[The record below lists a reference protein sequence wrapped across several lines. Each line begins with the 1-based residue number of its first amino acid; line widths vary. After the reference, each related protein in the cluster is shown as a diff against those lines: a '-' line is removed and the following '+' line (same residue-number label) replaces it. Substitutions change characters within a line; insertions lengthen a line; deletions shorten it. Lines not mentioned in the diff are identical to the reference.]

1 MDRDFPF
8 PPMDVHVYHHSDDT
22 KRVLAKLIKRI
33 DKIMANMQELTTAIS
48 GISTEVDKVS
58 ADTDNLLDKLANIP
72 QGGLTPEQQAALDS
86 AVESANAI
94 AARLQVID
102 DKVPD
107 SLPMPPNA

>member
-1 MDRDFPF
+1 
-8 PPMDVHVYHHSDDT
+8 
-22 KRVLAKLIKRI
+22 
-33 DKIMANMQELTTAIS
+33 MATMQELNTAIA

-58 ADTDNLLDKLANIP
+58 ADTDNILNQLANIP
-72 QGGLTPEQQAALDS
+72 AGGLTEEQQSALDS

-107 SLPMPPNA
+107 SAPTPPQA